1 MLPPMVPKPP
11 PTPAATLFPYTTLFR
26 SGVATVVRVGVAWL
40 TTLVSP
46 GSLQAVAIAALL
58 VSRLWLA
65 FHCWVPAWLGANGS
79 EVAVPVPPPELTTAL
94 VLVKIDALPQGAS
107 FGP

>member
-1 MLPPMVPKPP
+1 MNSSHAARSDAALFVPWPMV
-11 PTPAATLFPYTTLFR
+11 TPA
-26 SGVATVVRVGVAWL
+26 VAVVLRVGVAWL

-58 VSRLWLA
+58 VSPFFLMIRRPPRSTLFPYTTL
-65 FHCWVPAWLGANGS
+65 FRS
-79 EVAVPVPPPELTTAL
+79 PVPPPELTTAL
-94 VLVKIDALPQGAS
+94 VLVKIAALPQVAS